1 METVIRFLFCVINL
15 CVSFKNPNSCYDQ
28 SKLEAKH
35 KALFVFG
42 DSLFDPGNNQYLN
55 GSTGEGIS
63 ATYWPYG
70 QTFFNH
76 PTGRLSDGRIVPD
89 FIAQFADLPILPPYM
104 EPGAHRLADGVN
116 FASAGAGVLDGTHP
130 GTIQLRMQLE
140 YFKTLKKSLR
150 QQLHDAEAE
159 KVLRRAVYLFSI
171 GGNDYFS
178 FYTSN
183 PEASESYQ
191 QAYVEMVIGNL
202 TLVLKEFYSLGARKI
217 AFQNVGPLGCVPVME
232 AMNPELG
239 SSCVEIP
246 LALARLHN
254 EYLSVT
260 LNNLESQLPGFKY
273 AIFDYYNSL
282 GDRVNNPSKYGFKE
296 GKVAC
301 CGSGTYR
308 ESGCGGREGKEP
320 YELCRRPSEYVWFD
334 GAHTTEMTNHQL
346 AELLWSGKPNVTGPY
361 NVKQLFGH

>member
-1 METVIRFLFCVINL
+1 MEAKLVGYADSDWGGSIDDMKSTSGFVFSISSRVISWSSRKREVVAQSTVEELYEIGLRKIAIQNVGPLGCYPTIKAMRPELNGSCVK
-15 CVSFKNPNSCYDQ
+15 SFSKHANQHNKALSVALKKLQSRLPGFKYSIVYYYHALANRIKNPTKYVDCNCANDRYYGGRTMEHSHTIPLTGDTSSQKPMNWEQFPIQREPPLAQ
-28 SKLEAKH
+28 SRMIANNKLTW
-35 KALFVFG
+35 
-42 DSLFDPGNNQYLN
+42 NNQYLN

-104 EPGAHRLADGVN
+104 EPGAHRLADGLTLLQLELVFLTELILEQVCVN
-116 FASAGAGVLDGTHP
+116 FL
-130 GTIQLRMQLE
+130 QN
-140 YFKTLKKSLR
+140 
-150 QQLHDAEAE
+150 LHA
-159 KVLRRAVYLFSI
+159 
-171 GGNDYFS
+171 
-178 FYTSN
+178 
-183 PEASESYQ
+183 
-191 QAYVEMVIGNL
+191 
-202 TLVLKEFYSLGARKI
+202 
-217 AFQNVGPLGCVPVME
+217 
-232 AMNPELG
+232 
-239 SSCVEIP
+239 
-246 LALARLHN
+246 
-254 EYLSVT
+254 
-260 LNNLESQLPGFKY
+260 
-273 AIFDYYNSL
+273 
-282 GDRVNNPSKYGFKE
+282 GFKE

-320 YELCRRPSEYVWFD
+320 YELCRKPSEYVWFD